1 MILEVAFLNVI
12 PERISEFEAA
22 FSSAQGII
30 AAIQGYLGHQLH
42 QNLEVSNQYILLVK
56 WKNLED
62 HTIGFRR
69 SPEYQEWKK
78 LLHHFYSPFPDVTYY
93 TLKYDHFST

>member
-1 MILEVAFLNVI
+1 MILEVAFLQVI

-22 FSSAQGII
+22 FESAQGII
-30 AAIQGYLGHQLH
+30 SSMAGCLGHQL
-42 QNLEVSNQYILLVK
+42 QKNLEVPNRHLLMVK
-56 WKNLED
+56 WENLED
-62 HTIGFRR
+62 HTVGFRK
-69 SPEYQEWKK
+69 SPDYQRWKN